1 MRRWSL
7 LVALAAMLL
16 SLLLHGIGLRLT
28 LPEGPPSSTEEAASD
43 MSDVG
48 AGFEDLAETV
58 AEPAPPE
65 PATPAAPPDVTPPDE
80 VTEATPTSQALV
92 ASDTPQDVLTP
103 GIGPVEVVEPDA
115 ASPSESDTPAPETE
129 TAEPPGGEDET
140 EADVADMAVTQP
152 IAPETQTPAQTP
164 AQTEQ
169 ASEAAPVAVTEAV
182 PPIAPPSDS
191 APPPEPDMQAPLPPE
206 ITVASVPDDAEI
218 LAAEETGDLSGAA
231 VTTSLRPP
239 KARPSAAALATP
251 EAGPQ
256 QGAQTGRAAGV
267 IESPLTTYKRTGID
281 PFASR
286 RSGARSSVVGLQG
299 AFNPGNSS
307 TTNYAGEVLVKL
319 NRAPPV
325 FPSAQGTAQVSFEIS
340 PDGTV
345 AWVNILSSTG
355 SPDIVRAAS
364 AQVRRAAPFPRP
376 PGGTSQRL
384 VFVYRNR

>member
-1 MRRWSL
+1 
-7 LVALAAMLL
+7 
-16 SLLLHGIGLRLT
+16 
-28 LPEGPPSSTEEAASD
+28 
-43 MSDVG
+43 
-48 AGFEDLAETV
+48 
-58 AEPAPPE
+58 
-65 PATPAAPPDVTPPDE
+65 
-80 VTEATPTSQALV
+80 
-92 ASDTPQDVLTP
+92 
-103 GIGPVEVVEPDA
+103 
-115 ASPSESDTPAPETE
+115 
-129 TAEPPGGEDET
+129 
-140 EADVADMAVTQP
+140 
-152 IAPETQTPAQTP
+152 
-164 AQTEQ
+164 
-169 ASEAAPVAVTEAV
+169 
-182 PPIAPPSDS
+182 
-191 APPPEPDMQAPLPPE
+191 MQAPLPPE